1 MSISCISKF
10 NYKLHLNSSTNEAFL
25 TKAQLVLKSILH
37 MIPNLGGAIIKS
49 VDGYCL
55 DFCAHSVKHLTDFK
69 DSLDYNK
76 VISMIYCLNK
86 QHSFLSK
93 KYNYGLFYLDLKDIV
108 VIDSSIFI
116 CINPEVVKNINL
128 IGEFVFYSPFSRNSK
143 SAFFSPELLVLDKI
157 PSAVDCKCFY
167 YSLGALAIYCLFGK
181 NIKDLDVN
189 DVKHILNPI
198 YQTKLYWMLL
208 KATDSNS
215 ERRNLIYI

>member
-25 TKAQLVLKSILH
+25 TKVSLVLKSILH

-55 DFCAHSVKHLTDFK
+55 DFCAHSVERLIDFNE
-69 DSLDYNK
+69 SLDYNT

-116 CINPEVVKNINL
+116 CINPEVVKTINSV
-128 IGEFVFYSPFSRNSK
+128 GEFSFFAPFPRNSK
-143 SAFFSPELLVLDKI
+143 SAFFSPELLALDKI
-157 PSAVDCKCFY
+157 PSVVDCKCFY

-198 YQTKLYWMLL
+198 LQTKLYWMLL
-208 KATDSNS
+208 KGIDSNY
-215 ERRNLIYI
+215 ERRTLLFI